1 MPGGVRAYVK
11 HRKIRASVRKIGIA
25 IFAMGLLGGAAIL
38 AGNLFPDQAY
48 AVLQNVR
55 AWIGPPATGELAQNS
70 PAPQGIPIDQSVES
84 VDHAEHR
91 FRVFS
96 GWLEMVRGAEKNYK
110 EKHGRY
116 GDLAAL
122 RKAHLL
128 GSLVFESDSAGRS
141 RGKAKADF
149 VPKSTRFQVTVS
161 DYGGHFSALIGE
173 DCAMVHV
180 DDMGNGGSW
189 CCHCESRYLLR
200 DLKDSPEG
208 PIVSVPR

>member
-1 MPGGVRAYVK
+1 MK
-11 HRKIRASVRKIGIA
+11 QHVRKIGIA

-38 AGNLFPDQAY
+38 AANLFPDQAY

-55 AWIGPPATGELAQNS
+55 EWIGTPATVVAQNS
-70 PAPQGIPIDQSVES
+70 PGPQGPFIGQSVES

-96 GWLEMVRGAEKNYK
+96 GWLEMVRGAERNYK
-110 EKHGRY
+110 NKHGHY

-128 GSLVFESDSAGRS
+128 GSLVFESDSAARS
-141 RGKAKADF
+141 RDKAKADF
-149 VPKSTRFQVTVS
+149 VPKTTRFQVTVS
-161 DYGGHFSALIGE
+161 DYGGHFKALIGE
-173 DCAMVHV
+173 DCVVVHI

-189 CCHCESRYLLR
+189 CCHCESRNLLR